1 MHEISDEQR
10 DATLANLRA
19 MNAALE
25 AEAQMR
31 RDAAA
36 AQLLLESLEQIA
48 KLYEDNIGMPLSDQ
62 ALLLF
67 EARGIA
73 RYAIDRAKQ

>member
-1 MHEISDEQR
+1 MREISDEQR

-31 RDAAA
+31 RDADCWR
-36 AQLLLESLEQIA
+36 QLKAMVDEGEHAGESDLAFFTSMITAFEQ
-48 KLYEDNIGMPLSDQ
+48 
-62 ALLLF
+62 
-67 EARGIA
+67 
-73 RYAIDRAKQ
+73 RASKQ